1 VVDDTQVVR
10 CVAAIRRNVTV
21 DDGDHVVVFTVE
33 DAVRIR
39 TGESAARAA

>member
-1 VVDDTQVVR
+1 VSARVLD
-10 CVAAIRRNVTV
+10 A
-21 DDGDHVVVFTVE
+21 DGDHVVVFTVE